1 MFASLLA
8 AARVD
13 MDRQIGWAK
22 EEARRRARHAV
33 LIGALVGVGALA
45 GLGAI
50 IVGLIALYLWLATE
64 TNPLTALG
72 IIGGGLLLLALVLF
86 GLAIVSRRPPPARR
100 PQLQIAQ
107 PAALFGTLRQS
118 ASEKG
123 GGDNEQVLDAV
134 ANMLRHSSRAEVV
147 GTLVLAA
154 VVGVILAR
162 RL

>member
-13 MDRQIGWAK
+13 MDRQIGWVK
-22 EEARRRARHAV
+22 EEARRRARHVV
-33 LIGALVGVGALA
+33 LIGALGGVGALA

-50 IVGLIALYLWLATE
+50 IVGLFALYLWLATE

-72 IIGGGLLLLALVLF
+72 IIGGGLLLLAFVLI
-86 GLAIVSRRPPPARR
+86 GLAIVSRRPPPAPR

-107 PAALFGTLRQS
+107 PAALFGTSGR
-118 ASEKG
+118 
-123 GGDNEQVLDAV
+123 GDNEQVLGA
-134 ANMLRHSSRAEVV
+134 APPAQRHSSRSERV
-147 GTLVLAA
+147 GTILLA
-154 VVGVILAR
+154 VVGLIVAR